1 MIEWIFWL
9 ACFLIFIASA
19 VFDKPK
25 YVIIVIN
32 IMIIRLMIPLLDF
45 EDRKSFVDLVGMAMI
60 ADYQILSILV
70 L

>member
-45 EDRKSFVDLVGMAMI
+45 EDRKSFVDQVGMAMI